1 MLKNWQISLKHLIQF
16 LGESIT
22 IIIEG
27 FQYLD
32 EIAVKELQQRFQ
44 NVGTSL
50 EYPVMYV
57 SISPH
62 CLTKLSGII
71 YDY

>member
-1 MLKNWQISLKHLIQF
+1 MLKDWQIGLEHLIQF

-22 IIIEG
+22 IVVEG

-32 EIAVKELQQRFQ
+32 EVAVKELQQRFQ
-44 NVGTSL
+44 SVGASL
-50 EYPVMYV
+50 EYPVVYV

-62 CLTKLSGII
+62 CLTELSNII